1 MKRLFALTGAVAS
14 VLIGCAIYFLLPHE
28 PVYQGRRLSA
38 WVADL
43 HPHKSE
49 EQQRRAESA
58 LKAIGPE
65 AVPYLLKLLQ
75 HREPPLREE
84 LREVS
89 WKTKKF
95 LGIEP
100 VYELPWVESVE
111 RQMHLIAAFSALGSS
126 AKPAIPALANLLRQ
140 PNTAYVSAC
149 ALARIGAQ
157 GLPPLVGALDDPHPE
172 VRAAAAGVLG
182 SVESDPETILP
193 ALRKSLRDADTHVR
207 IGSVVS
213 LGGLGRLKP
222 QAVLP
227 ELIAAVGDS
236 NVAVRIYAADAL
248 GRLGSDARPAIPEL
262 LKVADGLDRIASGR
276 ARDAIGRIDPETAAK
291 LEVK

>member
-1 MKRLFALTGAVAS
+1 MKRLIALTGAVAS
-14 VLIGCAIYFLLPHE
+14 GLIGCAIYFLLPHE
-28 PVYQGRRLSA
+28 PVYQGRRLSS

-58 LKAIGPE
+58 LKAIGPD

-89 WKTKKF
+89 WKTKRF
-95 LGIEP
+95 LGIES

-126 AKPAIPALANLLRQ
+126 AKPAIPALTNLLRQ
-140 PNTAYVSAC
+140 PHTAYVSAC
-149 ALARIGAQ
+149 ALARIGPQ

-182 SVESDPETILP
+182 SVESDAEKILP
-193 ALRKSLRDADTHVR
+193 ALRQSLRDADTHVR

-213 LGGLGRLKP
+213 LAALGRSKP

-262 LKVADGLDRIASGR
+262 LKLADGLDRIASGK
-276 ARDAIGRIDPETAAK
+276 ARDAIGRIDPETATK

>member
-1 MKRLFALTGAVAS
+1 M
-14 VLIGCAIYFLLPHE
+14 
-28 PVYQGRRLSA
+28 
-38 WVADL
+38 
-43 HPHKSE
+43 
-49 EQQRRAESA
+49 
-58 LKAIGPE
+58 
-65 AVPYLLKLLQ
+65 
-75 HREPPLREE
+75 
-84 LREVS
+84 
-89 WKTKKF
+89 
-95 LGIEP
+95 
-100 VYELPWVESVE
+100 
-111 RQMHLIAAFSALGSS
+111 
-126 AKPAIPALANLLRQ
+126 
-140 PNTAYVSAC
+140 
-149 ALARIGAQ
+149 
-157 GLPPLVGALDDPHPE
+157 
-172 VRAAAAGVLG
+172 
-182 SVESDPETILP
+182 
-193 ALRKSLRDADTHVR
+193 RDADTHVR